1 MNRFWVLVAIVGFVL
16 TAGCIEDEER
26 NEDDTGEEGEL
37 VLHVLGVP
45 LDEGEVGTM
54 SIPLIGV
61 NFVDTDVKHHWNMP
75 SNVTG
80 VMVNVSW
87 TGDPWDVE
95 FSIGIGDCPHS
106 GTAVNSTS
114 GSNDQLSIQYW
125 VSGEDTLDETQWF
138 CHLGLENPA
147 SHRGESIDYLFEVY
161 LFTYDEDCGD
171 ACAV

>member
-16 TAGCIEDEER
+16 TAGCIEDDER
-26 NEDDTGEEGEL
+26 ETDDSGEEGEL
-37 VLHVLGVP
+37 VLHILGVP
-45 LDEGEVGTM
+45 LDEGETGTM
-54 SIPLIGV
+54 SVPLIGV

-75 SNVTG
+75 VNITG

-95 FSIGIGDCPHS
+95 LSIGIGDCPHE

-114 GSNDQLSIQYW
+114 GSDNQLSIQYW
-125 VSGEDTLDETQWF
+125 AGGEDTLDETQWF
-138 CHLGLENPA
+138 CHLGLEDPS
-147 SHRGESIDYLFEVY
+147 SHRGETIDYLFEVY
-161 LFTYDEDCGD
+161 LFSYDEDCGD